1 MSDSPDS
8 PMNRAATAYAN
19 AIVRNPLAVLLMVLA
34 IFGSSLW
41 MTSRLT
47 INSNQLELIDQN
59 LPEVQEVK
67 RVIDMVGGAGH
78 LLMGLR
84 SDDEATLKKVADDLA
99 AQMKADS
106 ANVRTLTYKIPVDFV
121 QKNMV
126 LFIRT
131 EDLLEGKRRIMEW
144 YADARKRANPFFI
157 EFKKTEPVKLE
168 LQDLVD
174 RYSSVGKKSI
184 KDDFYISNDRKM
196 VLLIVKPM
204 WDSNKLDLTARY
216 LQKLQADLAAYSA
229 NNPHGVT
236 LVERYREKPGA
247 PLVGSGK
254 EITYG
259 FTGGYKTSV
268 DDRDAIE
275 KSLPTVT
282 SIAFVAVAALILL
295 FFRKVVPVLIVKLGI
310 VLGTVIMYGF
320 AYLTLHELNMVT
332 SILGAVMLGVGI
344 DFGIHFTY
352 RTRLELGQGRPYD
365 EAIRQAIINAGR
377 PAFVS
382 AIVVGGSFFVMMVSS
397 FKGFSHFG
405 WLAGWGTL
413 ITGLV
418 AFMWTPAALMLLGN
432 WRPHLVEKLVGRMQ
446 LQTHDASGA
455 EPRFPA
461 PKLTLAIST
470 VVMVVVSAFALPW
483 TQEERPKD
491 PTLWER
497 LRTGITFNYNTRALV
512 PEDHSSIV
520 MQDEIGERFKMSA
533 DPIAYYTRTR
543 EEAKLLWDE
552 MAAGPTGNP
561 RPKYGAVDQ
570 VVSLYT
576 FVPPPDRAGPN
587 AKVLAQWKA
596 ELDEMGFDPKAL
608 PPEYQDKA
616 QLFLDI
622 LGVQPF
628 GVDGVPD
635 IYAKQFT
642 HLPSTRPENHGWLTF
657 VYPAVDLWDGKKM
670 LEFVEQTKVI
680 TIGER
685 TFRAAG
691 QPILYGTLAKIVLA
705 DGQLM
710 VLVTALW
717 ILGMHWLDFRKP
729 VLALA
734 SVIPLG
740 VGLVMT
746 LGFYNLV
753 GGRLNFM
760 NLIVLPILL
769 GAGVSHGLYLLHRF
783 LEGTSPVVALRSVG
797 AAVAASTLTTVAGFA
812 ALIAAEHKGL
822 KSIGVLSVIGLIATL
837 LVSFT
842 VLAAVLQLMHDARK
856 AEQAAQGSGGKAE
869 SGKEAA

>member
-1 MSDSPDS
+1 
-8 PMNRAATAYAN
+8 MNRAATAYAD
-19 AIVRNPLAVLLMVLA
+19 AVVRNPLAVLLAVLA
-34 IFGSSLW
+34 LFGVSLW
-41 MTSRLT
+41 ATLKLT
-47 INSNQLELIDQN
+47 VNSNQLELIDQE

-78 LLMGLR
+78 LMIGLR

-99 AQMKADS
+99 AQMVADKE
-106 ANVRTLTYKIPVDFV
+106 NVRTLTYKVPVDFV

-157 EFKKTEPVKLE
+157 EIKKTEPVKLE

-184 KDDFYISNDRKM
+184 KDDYYISNDRKM

-204 WDSNKLDLTARY
+204 WDSNRLDKTGPY
-216 LQKLQADLAAYSA
+216 LEKLQADLKAYSA
-229 NNPHGVT
+229 SNPHGIK
-236 LVERYREKPGA
+236 LVERYKETPGA
-247 PLVGSGK
+247 PLTGNKG

-259 FTGGYKTSV
+259 FAGSYKTSL
-268 DDRDAIE
+268 DDKDAIQ
-275 KSLPTVT
+275 KSLDDVT
-282 SIAFVAVAALILL
+282 WLSLIGVVLVVLAFYRKLL
-295 FFRKVVPVLIVKLGI
+295 PVFLVSGGVIVGTI
-310 VLGTVIMYGF
+310 VMYGF
-320 AYLTLHELNMVT
+320 AWLTLKELNMVT
-332 SILGAVMLGVGI
+332 SILGAVMLGMGI

-377 PAFVS
+377 PALVS
-382 AIVVGGSFFVMMVSS
+382 AVVISGSFFVMMVSS

-413 ITGLV
+413 ITGVL
-418 AFMWTPAALMLLGN
+418 AFMWTPALLLLIG
-432 WRPHLVEKLVGRMQ
+432 RRKPDLVEKLLGKMDLETQ
-446 LQTHDASGA
+446 DASGA

-461 PKLTLAIST
+461 PKLTLVVST
-470 VVMVVVSAFALPW
+470 VIMLVVSAFAVPW
-483 TQEERPKD
+483 TKEDRPKD
-491 PTLWER
+491 PSLWDR

-520 MQDEIGERFKMSA
+520 MQDEIGTRFQMSA

-561 RPKYGAVDQ
+561 KPKYGAVDQ

-576 FVPPPDRAGPN
+576 FVPPPDRAPAN
-587 AKVLAQWKA
+587 AKVLADWKA

-608 PPEYQDKA
+608 PPEFQDKA

-622 LGVQPF
+622 LGVKPF
-628 GVDGVPD
+628 DVDGVPEV
-635 IYAKQFT
+635 YARQFT
-642 HLPSTRPENHGWLTF
+642 HLPSTRPENHGFLTF
-657 VYPAVDLWDGKKM
+657 VYPAVDLWDGAKM
-670 LEFVEQTKVI
+670 LEFVDQTKVV
-680 TIGER
+680 TLGEKQ
-685 TFRAAG
+685 FRAAG
-691 QPILYGTLAKIVLA
+691 LPILYGTLAKIVLA

-769 GAGVSHGLYLLHRF
+769 SAGVSHGLYLLHRF

-812 ALIAAEHKGL
+812 ALIGAQHNGL

-856 AEQAAQGSGGKAE
+856 AKQAAAGTKPETTQ
-869 SGKEAA
+869 EAA

>member
-1 MSDSPDS
+1 
-8 PMNRAATAYAN
+8 MNRAVTAYAN
-19 AIVRNPLAVLLMVLA
+19 TVVRNPLAVLVAVLA
-34 IFGSSLW
+34 LFGVSLW
-41 MTSRLT
+41 ATLRLT
-47 INSNQLELIDQN
+47 INSNQLELIDQE

-78 LLMGLR
+78 LLIGLR
-84 SDDEATLKKVADDLA
+84 SEDEATLKKVADDLA

-106 ANVRTLTYKIPVDFV
+106 ANVRTLTYKVPVDFV

-157 EFKKTEPVKLE
+157 EIKKTEPVKLE
-168 LQDLVD
+168 LSDLVD

-204 WDSNKLDLTARY
+204 WDSNKLDESSRY
-216 LQKLQADLAAYSA
+216 LKKLQADLAAYSA
-229 NNPHGVT
+229 SNPHGIK
-236 LVERYREKPGA
+236 LVERYKEAPGA
-247 PLVGSGK
+247 PLTGNKG

-259 FTGGYKTSV
+259 FAGSYKTSL
-268 DDRDAIE
+268 DDKDAIE
-275 KSLPTVT
+275 KSLDDVT
-282 SIAFVAVAALILL
+282 WLSLVGVVLVVLAFY
-295 FFRKVVPVLIVKLGI
+295 RKVLPVVLVSAGVVVGTIV
-310 VLGTVIMYGF
+310 MYGF
-320 AYLTLHELNMVT
+320 AWLTLKQLDMVT
-332 SILGAVMLGVGI
+332 SILGAVMLGMGI

-377 PAFVS
+377 PALVS
-382 AIVVGGSFFVMMVSS
+382 AVVISGSFFVMMVSS
-397 FKGFSHFG
+397 FKGFSNFG

-413 ITGLV
+413 ITGLL
-418 AFMWTPAALMLLGN
+418 AFMWTPALLLLLGR
-432 WRPHLVEKLVGRMQ
+432 WKPHLVETLLGKMDLETQ
-446 LQTHDASGA
+446 DASGA

-461 PKLTLAIST
+461 PKLTLAISG
-470 VVMVVVSAFALPW
+470 VVMAVVSAFAVPW

-491 PTLWER
+491 PSLWDR

-520 MQDEIGERFKMSA
+520 MQDEIGERFQMSA

-543 EEAKLLWDE
+543 EEAKLIWDE

-561 RPKYGAVDQ
+561 KPKYGAVDQ

-587 AKVLAQWKA
+587 AQVLADWKA
-596 ELDEMGFDPKAL
+596 ELEETGFDPKAL

-622 LGVQPF
+622 LSVKPF
-628 GVDGVPD
+628 DVDGVPEV
-635 IYAKQFT
+635 YAKQFT
-642 HLPSTRPENHGWLTF
+642 HLPTTKPENQGWLTF
-657 VYPAVDLWDGKKM
+657 VYPAVDLWDGAKM
-670 LEFVEQTKVI
+670 LEFVKQTKVV
-680 TIGER
+680 TIGEK

-691 QPILYGTLAKIVLA
+691 LPILYGTLATIVLK
-705 DGQLM
+705 DGKMM

-746 LGFYNLV
+746 LGFYNLM

-769 GAGVSHGLYLLHRF
+769 SAGVSHGLYLLHRF

-812 ALIAAEHKGL
+812 ALIAAQHNGL

-856 AEQAAQGSGGKAE
+856 ARHAAAGGEGAKKAD
-869 SGKEAA
+869 GKEAA